1 MLDNMVQNSS
11 TASIQ
16 GKKKY
21 FWTKRLIKQLV
32 FYWPC
37 LISKSCN
44 GFLSHSIGTVRRYGD
59 QKRQRA
65 QLLDDGFFSS
75 LTFPYCFSL
84 SLISI
89 SPCFPWSPYFTL
101 KLLPNTGAV
110 PSFALA
116 NSLAMLTAW
125 LRIHIEDPA
134 MYLTHLPNSTEIGSK
149 DSQSN

>member
-1 MLDNMVQNSS
+1 M
-11 TASIQ
+11 
-16 GKKKY
+16 
-21 FWTKRLIKQLV
+21 

-44 GFLSHSIGTVRRYGD
+44 GFLSHRVGMVRRYGD

-65 QLLDDGFFSS
+65 QFLDDGLFSS
-75 LTFPYCFSL
+75 LTFLYCFSL

-89 SPCFPWSPYFTL
+89 SPCFHWSPYFTL
-101 KLLPNTGAV
+101 KLLLSTEAI

-125 LRIHIEDPA
+125 LRIHVEDPA
-134 MYLTHLPNSTEIGSK
+134 MYLTHLPNFTEIRSK
-149 DSQSN
+149 DNLINLFPNSCIFPRKTFFKEVFTTTHHFENT